1 MTYHICIRIR
11 ASVLALVTLLAGL
24 QSLQAADVYEP
35 PTTYYSSITN
45 QTGSAL
51 QTQLRTII
59 STMTARNYGAAQTTA
74 AVTDADPNTP
84 GNIILIYNRASVSS
98 TWDSGATWNRE
109 HIWPVSRLGVGDP
122 SNSTTNVSTD
132 QFNLRPSNP
141 SINSSRGNKPFG
153 NDSTTGVHGSQGA
166 NYYPGDAD
174 AGDVARAQFYMSTRY
189 SQLTLTDAVPSGTQM
204 GDLSSLINFHFKDVP
219 DAFERHRNHAIYGL
233 AGENSPAI
241 NNSLRQQNRN
251 PFVDHPEY
259 AWSVFVDQQND
270 SQLTIAGGI
279 PTGGGGST
287 RDVNL
292 GSVLVGAAVPAAQ
305 SFTLNKAGL
314 DGTYY
319 DVTAAGSATTN
330 VTGRFNAFANGVTG
344 TKALNVGLA
353 TNTATAGLRSG
364 TVTVDN
370 LDVTTQ
376 AGAGMGANDANDLF
390 NVSLSVLD
398 HANASFVGGSD
409 LNSLTLDFGSL
420 AVGGGTQFLPFDLFN
435 LTSNIGFTAP
445 LDLVNFIG
453 SGHTSVLGAN
463 LSLVNNLAAGAS
475 QGFLAS
481 IDTASPGSFSASYQ
495 LSLSDDTA
503 LAGALG
509 GQQLTLNL
517 LGNVVAVPEP
527 AGWLLAMF
535 AISWIGGC
543 RTHRAR

>member
-1 MTYHICIRIR
+1 VTYHICIRIR

-74 AVTDADPNTP
+74 SVTDADPNSP

-122 SNSTTNVSTD
+122 SNSTTNISTD

-153 NDSTTGVHGSQGA
+153 NDSTTGGHGSQGA

-174 AGDVARAQFYMSTRY
+174 AGDVARAQFYMATRY
-189 SQLTLTDAVPSGTQM
+189 SQLTLTDATPSGTQM
-204 GDLSSLINFHFKDVP
+204 GDLSSLINYHFKDVP
-219 DAFERHRNHAIYGL
+219 DAFERRRNHAIYGL

-270 SQLTIAGGI
+270 SQLTIAGGT

-330 VTGRFNAFANGVTG
+330 ATGRFNAFANGVAG
-344 TKALNVGLA
+344 TRSLNVGLA
-353 TNTATAGLRSG
+353 TNTAAAGLRSG

-370 LDVTTQ
+370 LDITTQ
-376 AGAGMGANDANDLF
+376 AGAGMGANDANDVF

-398 HANASFVGGSD
+398 HANASFAGGSD
-409 LNSLTLDFGSL
+409 LNALTLDFGTL
-420 AVGGGTQFLPFDLFN
+420 ALGSGTQFLPFDVFN
-435 LTSNIGFTAP
+435 LMATAGFTAP
-445 LDLVNFIG
+445 LDLLSFVG
-453 SGHTSVLGAN
+453 SGDTSVLGSS
-463 LSLVNNLAAGAS
+463 LSPLNNLAAGAS

-481 IDTASPGSFSASYQ
+481 FSTSNPGVFAASYQ

-503 LAGALG
+503 LAGAIG
-509 GQQLTLNL
+509 GQSLTLNL
-517 LGNVVAVPEP
+517 LGNVAAVPEP
-527 AGWLLAMF
+527 STLALLTSAMLMAF
-535 AISWIGGC
+535 S
-543 RTHRAR
+543 RRRP

>member
-1 MTYHICIRIR
+1 VTHHICFRIR
-11 ASVLALVTLLAGL
+11 SSVLALTTLLVGL
-24 QSLQAADVYEP
+24 QSLQAADIYEP

-59 STMTARNYGAAQTTA
+59 SSATARNYGAAQTTA
-74 AVTDADPNTP
+74 AVTDTDPNNP
-84 GNIILIYNRASVSS
+84 NNVLLIYNRASVSS

-122 SNSTTNVSTD
+122 SNSTTNISTD

-153 NDSTTGVHGSQGA
+153 NDSTTGAHGSQGA

-174 AGDVARAQFYMSTRY
+174 AGDVARAQFYMATRY

-204 GDLSSLINFHFKDVP
+204 GDLSSLINYHFKDVP
-219 DAFERHRNHAIYGL
+219 DAFERRRNHAIYGL

-241 NNSLRQQNRN
+241 TNSLRQQNRN

-259 AWSVFVDQQND
+259 AWSIFVDQQND
-270 SQLTIAGGI
+270 SQLSIAGGT
-279 PTGGGGST
+279 PMGNGGST

-319 DVTAAGSATTN
+319 DISTTGSATSS
-330 VTGRFNAFANGVTG
+330 VTGRLNAFANGVTG

-353 TNTATAGLRSG
+353 TNTASAGLRSG
-364 TVTVDN
+364 AVTIDN

-376 AGAGMGANDANDLF
+376 AGAGMGANDADDVF

-420 AVGGGTQFLPFDLFN
+420 AVGGGTQFLPFDVFN
-435 LTSNIGFTAP
+435 LMSTVGFTAP
-445 LDLVNFIG
+445 LDLVSFVG
-453 SGHTSVLGAN
+453 SGDTSTLGAN
-463 LSLVNNLAAGAS
+463 LSLVNNLAASAG

-481 IDTASPGSFSASYQ
+481 FDTASTGSFAASYQ
-495 LSLSDDTA
+495 LSLSDDTT
-503 LAGALG
+503 LAGAVG

-527 AGWLLAMF
+527 AGWFLAMF
-535 AISWIGGC
+535 AISRLGRC
-543 RTHRAR
+543 RKYVPR